1 MKYSELAEK
10 AELLPKIPDS
20 MILFLARL
28 SLAAI
33 FWLSA
38 QTKIDGLV
46 INFVTG
52 EFTLGWPS
60 IKETTF
66 YLFEYEYALPLIPPV
81 LATYM
86 ATIAEHVL
94 PILLIFGLASRLAAL
109 GLFVMTMT
117 IQIFVYPDAYATHLT
132 WATLALLI
140 IAKGPGNWSL
150 DRVVKWAI
158 EDVV

>member
-1 MKYSELAEK
+1 MKYTELADK
-10 AELLPKIPDS
+10 VELLPKIPES
-20 MILFLARL
+20 VILFLARL

-52 EFTLGWPS
+52 EFALGWPS

-66 YLFEYEYALPLIPPV
+66 YLFEYEYALPIIPPV
-81 LATYM
+81 LAAYL
-86 ATIAEHVL
+86 ATFAEHIL
-94 PILLIFGLASRLAAL
+94 PILLLVGFASRLAAL

-140 IAKGPGNWSL
+140 VARGPGVMSL
-150 DRVVKWAI
+150 DHLVKRAI
-158 EDVV
+158 DDWI

>member
-1 MKYSELAEK
+1 MKYSKLADKVES
-10 AELLPKIPDS
+10 LPKIPDS
-20 MILFLARL
+20 VILLLARL

-38 QTKIDGLV
+38 QTKIEGLV
-46 INFVTG
+46 INLVSG
-52 EFTLGWPS
+52 EFNLGWPS

-66 YLFEYEYALPLIPPV
+66 YLFEYEYTLPLISPV
-81 LATYM
+81 IATYLATF
-86 ATIAEHVL
+86 AEHLL
-94 PILLIFGLASRLAAL
+94 PILLIVGLASRLAAL

-140 IAKGPGNWSL
+140 IAKGPGVVSL
-150 DRVVKWAI
+150 DYWVKRAK
-158 EDVV
+158 DNVL